1 MTSKKFNHCNMS
13 CLKQNLRAI
22 HTGNFCCDLGSD
34 FYCDSYGDFMARQ
47 THACEHPAISL
58 RFQKYALL
66 RYCNCFEHVQISLRF
81 SRDPPRE
88 ICLRFRQV
96 KMAAKNMNQ
105 GPKTHTHTK
114 KRCGKV
120 KRKKF

>member
-1 MTSKKFNHCNMS
+1 
-13 CLKQNLRAI
+13 
-22 HTGNFCCDLGSD
+22 
-34 FYCDSYGDFMARQ
+34 MARQ
-47 THACEHPAISL
+47 THACEQPAISL

-66 RYCNCFEHVQISLRF
+66 RYHSCFEHVQISLRF

-114 KRCGKV
+114 KKKKKV
-120 KRKKF
+120 WKGEEEEILISEWSKFECLYKTSSPNFLLG